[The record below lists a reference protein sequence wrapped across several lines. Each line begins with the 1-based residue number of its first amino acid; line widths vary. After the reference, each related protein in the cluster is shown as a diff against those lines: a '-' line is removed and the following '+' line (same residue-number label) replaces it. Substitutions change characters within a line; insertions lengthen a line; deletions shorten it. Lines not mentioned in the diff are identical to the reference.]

1 MLRYVPIGSKEYYMD
16 GIYGMV
22 KVNRSIEIVCIFV
35 ILNILLEGL
44 FTFSF
49 PSWIQSKLFITFSQR
64 G

>member
-44 FTFSF
+44 FTFSL
-49 PSWIQSKLFITFSQR
+49 PS
-64 G
+64 